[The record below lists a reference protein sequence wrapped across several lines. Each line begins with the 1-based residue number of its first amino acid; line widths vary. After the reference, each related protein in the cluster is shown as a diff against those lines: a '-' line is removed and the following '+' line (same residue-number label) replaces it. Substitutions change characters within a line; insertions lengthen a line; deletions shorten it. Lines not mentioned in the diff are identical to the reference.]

1 MDSKVGLWPVPYL
14 HEVLSL
20 LTLSL
25 RNGTRV
31 RFSVITGVLCPVGCE
46 INSMPTIAHHLLL
59 ARGNIGCFSGGF
71 GPNIWRSVLALFSWQ
86 SSYYFA

>member
-25 RNGTRV
+25 RSGTRA
-31 RFSVITGVLCPVGCE
+31 RFSVITGVLCPVECE

-59 ARGNIGCFSGGF
+59 PRGSIGCFSGGF
-71 GPNIWRSVLALFSWQ
+71 GPNIWRRALAVFFWQ
-86 SSYYFA
+86 PSHCFA